1 MTISRIVTLTLNP
14 AVDHSGNVNGLI
26 PSEKLRC
33 TGERIDPGGGGIN
46 VARVL
51 TRFGADTVAIF
62 PVGGLTG
69 SQLLKLVEA
78 EAIRFHTIPVSGATR
93 ENFSIHDTASGH
105 QYRFVFPG
113 APLPAWYAEQCCNEV
128 MRHIRPGG
136 YLIASG
142 SLPPATDPGIYGALA
157 GSAYARGTK
166 VVLDCGGQALRQ
178 ALGTQLELVKVNR
191 AELEDVTGKPVRDGQ
206 QCLAAARTLLASGTR
221 MVAVTRGD
229 AGAMLVSQDEAW
241 EAAAPNV
248 QCVSTVGAGDSFLA
262 ALVFSLAQHKSMGE
276 ALRMAVAAGSA
287 ALLTEG
293 TGLCWMPD
301 IENLVGQVQLRP
313 MENSLQAVGG

>member
-1 MTISRIVTLTLNP
+1 MVVPKIVTLTLNP
-14 AVDHSGNVNGLI
+14 AVDRSGNVNGLI

-69 SQLLKLVEA
+69 DLLVKLVEK
-78 EAIRFHTIPVSGATR
+78 EAIRFHIIPVSGATR
-93 ENFSIHDTASGH
+93 ENVSIHDTASGA

-113 APLPAWYAEQCCNEV
+113 APLAAWYAEQCCNEV

-142 SLPPATDPGIYGALA
+142 SLPPATAPTIYSALA

-166 VVLDCGGQALRQ
+166 VVLDCSGQALRQ
-178 ALGTQLELVKVNR
+178 ALGTQLELVKVNQ
-191 AELEDVTGKPVRDGQ
+191 AELEDLTGTPVHDRD
-206 QCLAAARTLLASGTR
+206 QCVAAARTILASGTR
-221 MVAVTRGD
+221 MVAVTRGE
-229 AGAMLVSQDEAW
+229 AGAMLVSHDEAW
-241 EAAAPNV
+241 DAAPPVV
-248 QCVSTVGAGDSFLA
+248 QCASTVGAGDSFLA
-262 ALVFSLAQHKSMGE
+262 ALVWSLAQDRGMAAS
-276 ALRMAVAAGSA
+276 LRMAVAAGSA

-293 TGLCWMPD
+293 TGLCWMAD
-301 IENLVGQVQLRP
+301 VEKLMDQVHVRP
-313 MENSLQAVGG
+313 MTSSLQAVGG